1 MKSKEIDFRNKNSLS
16 LKLTSYFTIKNEKIL
31 SISIALECFFQI
43 AVSPFELL
51 YRGVLQDVSLVD
63 EDNTRAERLYF
74 LHDVRGKDDGFLL
87 ADFFY
92 HISDFYDLVRV

>member
-1 MKSKEIDFRNKNSLS
+1 MEIYEFFFELYEIRKDGYFRNKNSLS

-43 AVSPFELL
+43 AVSSFELL

-63 EDNTRAERLYF
+63 EDDTRA
-74 LHDVRGKDDGFLL
+74 
-87 ADFFY
+87 
-92 HISDFYDLVRV
+92 

>member
-16 LKLTSYFTIKNEKIL
+16 LILTSYFTIKNEKKL

-51 YRGVLQDVSLVD
+51 YRGILQDISLVD
-63 EDNTRAERLYF
+63 EDDARTERLYF
-74 LHDVRGKDDGFLL
+74 LHDVRGKDDGFFLT
-87 ADFFY
+87 DFFY

>member
-1 MKSKEIDFRNKNSLS
+1 MKKN
-16 LKLTSYFTIKNEKIL
+16 L

-51 YRGVLQDVSLVD
+51 YRGVLQDISLMD
-63 EDNTRAERLYF
+63 KDNTRAERLYF